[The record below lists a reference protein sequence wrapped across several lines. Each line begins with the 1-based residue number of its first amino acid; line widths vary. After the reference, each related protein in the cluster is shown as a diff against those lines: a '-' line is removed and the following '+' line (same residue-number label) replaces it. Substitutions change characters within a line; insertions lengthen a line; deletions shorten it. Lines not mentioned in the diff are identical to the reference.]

1 MAVEVTEITTR
12 YKKSGHLPAFMYRNL
27 LFLCQF
33 FVAGAAASGFAGS
46 FFEQQ
51 GFLTSFLQ
59 SIALGQSFFM
69 SAMALGQ
76 SFFMSAMAL
85 GQSFFM
91 SAMALG
97 QSFFMSAM
105 TLGQS
110 FFMAALSAQ
119 QGFLQSFLQFG
130 FC

>member
-76 SFFMSAMAL
+76 SFFMSAM
-85 GQSFFM
+85 
-91 SAMALG
+91 
-97 QSFFMSAM
+97 